1 MGTADGV
8 LVVLEFPGSS
18 VEFGLTINNSLVLYL
33 ILARRGVVQQGLQM
47 FTFNNLSI
55 IDETGRSDVM
65 AAPIPSANKWVLTKQ
80 ASVAQRT
87 SDDRREM
94 ARGQRQGKHGRSFSA
109 SVVEGTAP
117 THKQMQEA
125 DPGPRERLL
134 EYKERKMKASRD
146 GDKEEGP
153 GTRPGWVSAEA

>member
-1 MGTADGV
+1 MGIDKTSQRGTAR
-8 LVVLEFPGSS
+8 
-18 VEFGLTINNSLVLYL
+18 
-33 ILARRGVVQQGLQM
+33 AR
-47 FTFNNLSI
+47 
-55 IDETGRSDVM
+55 
-65 AAPIPSANKWVLTKQ
+65 A
-80 ASVAQRT
+80 

-94 ARGQRQGKHGRSFSA
+94 ARGQRQGKHRRSFSA
-109 SVVEGTAP
+109 SVVEGTVP